1 MSAVYLLSKIVQTS
15 LICIMLFIS
24 VLYLLDK
31 DAKNTTFIYRTL
43 ICVWATSVIVFI
55 LGVLVLIFVGVWG

>member
-31 DAKNTTFIYRTL
+31 DAKNITFIYRTL